1 MVDTAHLKRLSK
13 NAGIIRLPSEISL
26 AEGTGNGRAHSI
38 DKESLQIRACPDG
51 SPPTA
56 PREFEKDDQKLVHGL
71 EYSEMETYDPRSA
84 GNNSGNEPPNIWRL
98 VAVTAGLGLSVLCL
112 SLDNTIITTAIPK
125 ITEQFNSLG
134 DVGWYGS
141 AYMLTTCALTLA
153 FGKIYTFYSTK
164 WVYLTALL
172 IFELGSLICGVAP
185 SSVGLIVGRAVAGI
199 GAAGL
204 YSGAI
209 LIVTQMVPLEK
220 RPVYQG
226 ILGAMFG
233 VASVI
238 GPLMGGAFTDN
249 LTWRWCFYINLPFGG
264 VTALIILFLFE
275 ASKPVKGRSGAR
287 DQISQLDLP
296 SLVLF
301 FPAIVCL
308 LLALQW
314 GGSRYAWGNARI
326 IVLFVLFGIFIMGFV
341 AMQGYRGDRA
351 TVPPRLLKN
360 RNVSCAACFAFFLL
374 GSFYTIMYYLPIW
387 FQAVKG
393 VSATKSG
400 IMSFP
405 IVIGLVVAAMLVG
418 FLVTTFGYYTPFMI
432 LAPILTTIGA
442 GLISTFDVSSGH
454 PMWIGYQALLGMGVG
469 TGIQQHMLVYQTVL
483 EPIDVPT
490 ATAIGMFLQT
500 LGGAIF
506 VSVAQNV
513 FSNQLR
519 SGLVSLAPN
528 VDSEKVIAAG
538 ATMLR
543 EAVDKADLPGVLQAY
558 NDAITQTFYI
568 SVATAAIAFFVALPV
583 QWISVKGR
591 RMEGGGHA

>member
-1 MVDTAHLKRLSK
+1 
-13 NAGIIRLPSEISL
+13 
-26 AEGTGNGRAHSI
+26 
-38 DKESLQIRACPDG
+38 
-51 SPPTA
+51 
-56 PREFEKDDQKLVHGL
+56 
-71 EYSEMETYDPRSA
+71 METYDPQSK
-84 GNNSGNEPPNIWRL
+84 NSGNEPPSIWKL
-98 VAVTAGLGLSVLCL
+98 IFVTAGLGLAILCL

-125 ITEQFNSLG
+125 ITEQFNSLD

-141 AYMLTTCALTLA
+141 AYMLTTCALTLP

-164 WVYLTALL
+164 WVYLIALL

-185 SSVGLIVGRAVAGI
+185 SSLGLIIGRAVAGI

-204 YSGAI
+204 FSGAI
-209 LIVTQMVPLEK
+209 LIITQMVPLEK
-220 RPVYQG
+220 RPAYQG
-226 ILGAMFG
+226 VLGAMFG

-264 VTALIILFLFE
+264 ATALIIIFLFD
-275 ASKPVKGRSGAR
+275 APKPVQGRSGAR

-314 GGSRYAWGNARI
+314 GGSQYAWGNGRI
-326 IVLFVLFGIFIMGFV
+326 IALFILFGVFILGFV

-351 TVPPRLLKN
+351 TVPPRLIKN

-374 GSFYTIMYYLPIW
+374 GSFYGIMYYLPIW
-387 FQAVKG
+387 FQSVKG

-405 IVIGLVVAAMLVG
+405 MVIGMVLASVIVG
-418 FLVTTFGYYTPFMI
+418 FLVTRFGYYAPFML
-432 LAPILTTIGA
+432 LAPIITTVGA
-442 GLISTFDVSSGH
+442 GLLSTFEVDSGH
-454 PMWIGYQALLGMGVG
+454 PVWIGYQAMLGIGVG
-469 TGIQQHMLVYQTVL
+469 TGIQQHMLVYQAVL
-483 EPIDVPT
+483 PPVDVPT

-500 LGGAIF
+500 LGGAVF

-513 FSNQLR
+513 FNNQLR
-519 SGLVSLAPN
+519 TNLHTMAPH
-528 VDSEKVIAAG
+528 VDSDKVISAG

-543 EAVDKADLPGVLQAY
+543 KVVDKVDLDGVLRAY
-558 NDAITQTFYI
+558 SDSITHTFYI
-568 SVATAAIAFFVALPV
+568 SVATAAMAFFAALGV

-591 RMEGGGHA
+591 SMEPGHA